1 MDFLSS
7 IFDNTDDDYDF
18 MKDSKKS
25 KKTPE
30 FLNSN
35 IKNCN
40 DNDSKPMKMPF
51 IESQAEQSDSN
62 NFFCFSK
69 QDNQNNS
76 NEITN
81 NTSPNNSQI
90 LGDFDLFKNDSFVQ
104 NKTNFTN
111 NLQNIPSFDK
121 NNNQTNNKSKRKS
134 SENNNNKI
142 NKINNT
148 IIEKVEEED
157 DYNSMFS
164 LNNFQVNFNNNLSQ
178 NKNII
183 SKNYITNR
191 KNKEKNNNIVEEKL
205 LNLEQNLKEKLEE
218 NPKEN
223 TPKKEINIT
232 KFHSPLNKSSPLL
245 NHSLNYSDI
254 PRHKVTILQ
263 NNNIEK
269 SPIKLEENNNINA
282 NNSNNNIS
290 LNNSTLSHNNNN
302 YINNKTINDDY
313 NKLLQIIN
321 LKKEKTKILKTLF
334 PIFEQLFIVIENLK
348 FEVPLFLENYL
359 MQNANNYSYLNKLI
373 LVDDNE
379 VDSLI
384 LLCQEKINNM
394 KEKLN
399 EYI

>member
-40 DNDSKPMKMPF
+40 DDDSKPMKMPF
-51 IESQAEQSDSN
+51 IESQDEQSDSN

-81 NTSPNNSQI
+81 NTSSNNSQI
-90 LGDFDLFKNDSFVQ
+90 LGDFDLFKNDSFLQ

-121 NNNQTNNKSKRKS
+121 SNNQTNNKSKRKS

-269 SPIKLEENNNINA
+269 SPIKLEENNNFNA

-302 YINNKTINDDY
+302 FINNKTINDDY

-321 LKKEKTKILKTLF
+321 VKKEKTKILKTLF

-359 MQNANNYSYLNKLI
+359 MQNTNNYNYLNKLI